1 MQFFKLITWMK
12 GLQIVQNVGQLFIL
26 IQKTAEQLIN
36 FGLFHTNRNMA
47 NNTALI
53 QQTLAAVTEK
63 VYEV

>member
-1 MQFFKLITWMK
+1 MK
-12 GLQIVQNVGQLFIL
+12 GLRIVQNVGQLFIF

-36 FGLFHTNRNMA
+36 FGLFDTNRNMA

-53 QQTLAAVTEK
+53 QQTLTAVTEK